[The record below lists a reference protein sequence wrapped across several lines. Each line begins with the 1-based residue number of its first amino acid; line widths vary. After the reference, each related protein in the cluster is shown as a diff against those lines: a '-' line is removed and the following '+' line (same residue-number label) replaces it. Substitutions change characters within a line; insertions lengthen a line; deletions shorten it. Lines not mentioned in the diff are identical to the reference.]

1 MCPGP
6 ALPLFEVSMPS
17 IHPELLKKWQMM
29 GAEPVFARGTCR
41 LVQFR
46 KTFSREVPVTVLD
59 KATMSYKPLI
69 LSDGAPL
76 MAHEVLPERADLALD
91 EDGHLLAQGEFSQNY
106 ERYLDSFIYPAGSN
120 PRDEPVPNVVHFV
133 KEMPDP
139 YTESSGMIEIR
150 FDPKLDQPFR
160 PNQRF
165 GPNGE
170 SEEEWKREQSKAA
183 GDTTAI
189 LKQLAET
196 QAQLAALIA
205 GQKPANN
212 QPAPA
217 EPEPVE
223 IPISAMTTSE
233 AVSATSDDDRELS
246 PCGRRYIRKGYAA
259 QHMRHCDAPEC
270 GDGSVNS
277 ARE

>member
-1 MCPGP
+1 
-6 ALPLFEVSMPS
+6 MPS

-41 LVQFR
+41 LVEFR
-46 KTFSREVPVTVLD
+46 KTFSSEVPVTVLD

-233 AVSATSDDDRELS
+233 AVTATSDDDRELS